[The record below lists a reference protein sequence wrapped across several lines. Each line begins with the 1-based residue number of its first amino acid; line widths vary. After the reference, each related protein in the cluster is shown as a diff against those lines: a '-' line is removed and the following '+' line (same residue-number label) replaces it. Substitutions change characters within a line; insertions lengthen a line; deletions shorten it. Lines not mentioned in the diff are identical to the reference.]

1 MFIDRLLFGPG
12 IDSKNDDAGD
22 EMAVFT
28 EAIKVPLR
36 DHDAFPD
43 IASSGDKNLQ
53 VEAFLKAHGRI
64 WSFWK
69 TR

>member
-1 MFIDRLLFGPG
+1 M
-12 IDSKNDDAGD
+12 NDDAGR

-28 EAIKVPLR
+28 EAIKIPLR

-43 IASSGDKNLQ
+43 IACNGDENLQ
-53 VEAFLKAHGRI
+53 ARHFSRRAIELG
-64 WSFWK
+64 SSWK

>member
-1 MFIDRLLFGPG
+1 MTMQATRC
-12 IDSKNDDAGD
+12 
-22 EMAVFT
+22 AVFT

-43 IASSGDKNLQ
+43 IACSGDKNLQ

-64 WSFWK
+64 GKFLEDPLTEASIE
-69 TR
+69 